1 MGRETAMTGTARG
14 LRKRARE
21 IAPVLLVSAAVLL
34 VVEHWAHFDR
44 SDAAL
49 LALILASA
57 AFQVFGRRGETPAPS
72 ARNTSGQ
79 EDRTRPIGEE
89 R

>member
-1 MGRETAMTGTARG
+1 MGRKTMMAGTARL
-14 LRKRARE
+14 LRTHARE

-34 VVEHWAHFDR
+34 VVEHWKHFDR

-57 AFQVFGRRGETPAPS
+57 AVQVFVREGKTSASS
-72 ARNTSGQ
+72 ARNKSDQ
-79 EDRTRPIGEE
+79 QDRT
-89 R
+89 